1 MAYTTSQAVE
11 ALNEYMGCDEAL
23 KQYIEGTKER
33 GFVLSL
39 KTGEQIVIF
48 VYPLVHKQDNTK
60 NYFDTRDSGAY
71 ERGVAWRYALEHGLK
86 LFSGCEDTT
95 KYSAV
100 CDSFDEIGIQI
111 FGEDFEEV
119 YYNPQKG

>member
-1 MAYTTSQAVE
+1 MYKRQV
-11 ALNEYMGCDEAL
+11 
-23 KQYIEGTKER
+23 
-33 GFVLSL
+33 L
-39 KTGEQIVIF
+39 KTVSEEDDTIMDAPRFIEIFKSKVIM
-48 VYPLVHKQDNTK
+48 YLYEDAAKQHK
-60 NYFDTRDSGAY
+60 
-71 ERGVAWRYALEHGLK
+71 HK

-100 CDSFDEIGIQI
+100 CDSFDKIGIQI

>member
-1 MAYTTSQAVE
+1 MAYTTFQAVE
-11 ALNEYMGCDEAL
+11 ALNEYMVCDEAL

-86 LFSGCEDTT
+86 YYCFGLNSSVDKYENYIFSLECG
-95 KYSAV
+95 
-100 CDSFDEIGIQI
+100 
-111 FGEDFEEV
+111 
-119 YYNPQKG
+119 